1 MIYIYQE
8 KQKTLKK
15 GVVYMLK
22 IIAAKSVNDYKAL
35 NYEVLNI
42 KCLSMTEALAEIKR
56 LKSLNP
62 DKVFMVK

>member
-1 MIYIYQE
+1 
-8 KQKTLKK
+8 
-15 GVVYMLK
+15 MLK